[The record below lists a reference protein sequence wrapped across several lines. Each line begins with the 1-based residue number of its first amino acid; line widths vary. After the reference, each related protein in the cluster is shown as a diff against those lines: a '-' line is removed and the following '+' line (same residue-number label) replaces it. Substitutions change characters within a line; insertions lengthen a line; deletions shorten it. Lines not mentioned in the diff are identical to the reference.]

1 MLDNSE
7 KTKAQLA
14 MERLGR
20 PISSYRRSANAVRT
34 ISYVDKNRL
43 DRAIEPKIK
52 QNELERRESELSARG
67 KVIGPK

>member
-1 MLDNSE
+1 MPDNSE
-7 KTKAQLA
+7 KTQAQLA

-20 PISSYRRSANAVRT
+20 PISSAERTGKIVRT

-43 DRAIEPKIK
+43 DRVIEPKIK
-52 QNELERRESELSARG
+52 QNKLERRESELSARG